1 MSKRLHIPAVLIAV
15 ILLLTCVF
23 PAAGMAATALPEDYS
38 LVVQLYQL
46 ILDNGLYASMTEKEL
61 LEDGLCPLLKDL
73 TKEEAQNFG
82 YVLEDIN
89 GDGTPELFLGVNNE
103 EYNETV
109 FQILTEIGGEVV
121 CLYTS
126 SDDDAVYLL
135 SDGQLRYDMMYDNG
149 KDECGWQRHGDGRR
163 TVRSERSQG
172 SVFFHD
178 RRQLQR
184 RLGQGDQRSRV

>member
-1 MSKRLHIPAVLIAV
+1 MSPKQKEEYIISKRLQIPAVLIAL
-15 ILLLTCVF
+15 ILLLTCAF

-61 LEDGLCPLLKDL
+61 LDGGLCPLLKDL

-126 SDDDAVYLL
+126 S
-135 SDGQLRYDMMYDNG
+135 
-149 KDECGWQRHGDGRR
+149 E
-163 TVRSERSQG
+163 SEY
-172 SVFFHD
+172 
-178 RRQLQR
+178 
-184 RLGQGDQRSRV
+184 